1 MINSLY
7 FLIFYSLLHFH
18 GRGILILFDKLIPN
32 IGLLNYR
39 IQKFPIVLL
48 SPLFSLFYIGQIVLI
63 ANFFTGS
70 NNIFVYIISLFP
82 VTANFYKGKYKFKF
96 EKIEIV
102 LLRILTIII
111 IGFSSNTITFHQ
123 DAASYHLNTQ
133 LFIRTEKIVL
143 GLANVYVR
151 YGYSSLSDYIS
162 SIFWV
167 DNNFIFLHFLNL
179 VFISIFY
186 IFIIWCLLESS
197 NFRLKIMSLGLLLF
211 GILDNFGIEGGRNG
225 YIDIDT
231 IGKQD
236 NAFAILFFL
245 TNFFIIEKI
254 YKQEKLNKV
263 DFFIILFLIL
273 FSVEYRFFGLISIV
287 GLLLLIKDNI
297 KDYIQLDVIP
307 FLSLGLIWVIKNY
320 LITSCL
326 FYPITFTCLP
336 SRWRNNFISEWQSEE
351 LRFFHSAYNILSET
365 PMEWY
370 IRWSE
375 RYLNYYVSINLVI
388 SFLIVLL
395 VLNILLIRKK
405 KHFIKNQKIVLYLFL
420 IFAVWLLSAP
430 SIRFGIGIFLLFIF
444 YFTSNFKHFRF
455 KFVNNL
461 FNKRYLKILVILITI
476 FTTPLIKNYSVENLS
491 TSLKQITPPS
501 IEYEQNYDTWGVS
514 VKVSNKNEDVKF
526 CWLNKECT
534 PPPNFK
540 IIEENLYGYR
550 LMILDN

>member
-1 MINSLY
+1 M
-7 FLIFYSLLHFH
+7 
-18 GRGILILFDKLIPN
+18 
-32 IGLLNYR
+32 
-39 IQKFPIVLL
+39 
-48 SPLFSLFYIGQIVLI
+48 I

-70 NNIFVYIISLFP
+70 NNIVVYIISLFP

>member
-18 GRGILILFDKLIPN
+18 GRGILILLDKLIPN

-70 NNIFVYIISLFP
+70 NNIVVYIISLFP

-461 FNKRYLKILVILITI
+461 FNKRYLKISVILITI

>member
-18 GRGILILFDKLIPN
+18 GRGILILLDKLIPN

-70 NNIFVYIISLFP
+70 NNIVVYIISLFP

>member
-82 VTANFYKGKYKFKF
+82 VTANLYKGKYKFKF

>member
-18 GRGILILFDKLIPN
+18 GRGILILLDKLIPN

>member
-18 GRGILILFDKLIPN
+18 GRGILILLDKLIPN

-70 NNIFVYIISLFP
+70 NNIVVYIISLFP

-197 NFRLKIMSLGLLLF
+197 NFRLKIMSLGLLIF